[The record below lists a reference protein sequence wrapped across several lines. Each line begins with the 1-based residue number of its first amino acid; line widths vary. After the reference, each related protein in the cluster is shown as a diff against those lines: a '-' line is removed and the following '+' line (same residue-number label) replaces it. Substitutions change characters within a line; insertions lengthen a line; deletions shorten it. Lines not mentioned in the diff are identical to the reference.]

1 MTSIPHASGH
11 RWRHVPPAPKSVRV
25 VATQGDRLQQDLF
38 SETAD
43 VLSTTPQRHCLAPK
57 LLFWSGLL
65 AAIVLAA
72 ILLGG
77 FLLGNHL
84 GE

>member
-25 VATQGDRLQQDLF
+25 VATQRDQPQQELDL
-38 SETAD
+38 ETAAL
-43 VLSTTPQRHCLAPK
+43 VGTTPQHARLAPK
-57 LLFWSGLL
+57 LLVWSGLL

-72 ILLGG
+72 IALGW
-77 FLLGNHL
+77 FLGGNHL
-84 GE
+84 GD

>member
-1 MTSIPHASGH
+1 MTSIPHASSH

-25 VATQGDRLQQDLF
+25 VATQADRPQQELC
-38 SETAD
+38 SETAA
-43 VLSTTPQRHCLAPK
+43 LASTTPQQPRLAPK

-72 ILLGG
+72 ILLGV